1 MTDAIKYDNR
11 SNEAVTDY
19 YYFKFFNKIT
29 ETEDLYRFYV
39 ERDDIEYC
47 CHPWKDD
54 DGFLT
59 TINVWWNRY
68 ALGHNEGD
76 GDADDMLRELVEKYI
91 SRDVIKEKALAGD
104 FSHKYT
110 VFNSEEEKCLDTV
123 EDILKLA
130 KRVLPK
136 GTGAMAQFMID
147 TYDWVEWKLSLLNE
161 ISEEVVPKYMAEWRE
176 YVLEKA
182 EENGYFDN
190 DEDIAYKVKY
200 KWCGKELEYFIR
212 KDEDVAEDIIESL
225 VTNEMMVLLQTYA
238 TENIAIMPVFIYEH
252 SMISISTGSYGD
264 PWDSGCAGFAYIEK
278 SKYEKMC
285 GKDTWDIKLAR
296 QNIEM
301 EVHTYD
307 QYLQGDVYCYQDEKY
322 DVDTDSFESD
332 ESCGSF
338 YSDNWGDKL
347 AMELVNDVC
356 HEPEI
361 ISEEEAEAFIEN
373 ALKEKAERDAE
384 NAIMAQCEY
393 GIAI

>member
-11 SNEAVTDY
+11 SNEALTDY
-19 YYFKFFNKIT
+19 YYFKFFNKTT

-47 CHPWKDD
+47 CHPWKHD

-59 TINVWWNRY
+59 IINVWWNRY
-68 ALGHNEGD
+68 ALGHNEGNGD
-76 GDADDMLRELVEKYI
+76 GTEMLKELVEKHI
-91 SRDVIKEKALAGD
+91 GKDLLKEKALAGE
-104 FSHKYT
+104 FNVKYFILENDEDGYDYKAT
-110 VFNSEEEKCLDTV
+110 YIGWDKAEHEYYIQYGDEGLI
-123 EDILKLA
+123 EDIL
-130 KRVLPK
+130 
-136 GTGAMAQFMID
+136 D
-147 TYDWVEWKLSLLNE
+147 SLTN
-161 ISEEVVPKYMAEWRE
+161 
-176 YVLEKA
+176 
-182 EENGYFDN
+182 
-190 DEDIAYKVKY
+190 
-200 KWCGKELEYFIR
+200 
-212 KDEDVAEDIIESL
+212 
-225 VTNEMMVLLQTYA
+225 NEMMVLLQTYA

-278 SKYEKMC
+278 NKYEEMTLRSWNA
-285 GKDTWDIKLAR
+285 KDAREIIK
-296 QNIEM
+296 N
-301 EVHTYD
+301 EVHMYD

-322 DVDTDSFESD
+322 DVDADSFESD

-338 YSDNWGDKL
+338 YSDNWGKKL
-347 AMELVNDVC
+347 AMELVNDMWQ
-356 HEPEI
+356 EPEI